1 MSAAADLLHTLAQ
14 ARGQVLSIQVAPLGT
29 LRHEETRRREQFGCR
44 FAELRSPLARLA
56 ATHAVLGEM
65 ERPAVPEEPTVDAR
79 IEDPDELTEPGP
91 SRSQGTGELPS
102 TPSAEDIEAVLV
114 ETWTDDTQ
122 SESQVGSTDTE
133 ILHEPPP
140 IRPRPSISSFDP
152 PSIRQEVIPDPDL
165 EPSMDVPAVTLDDD
179 SLLGVDDD
187 ELSSLE
193 ELSIEELEAE
203 GMLDD
208 ESLDAELLGDE
219 DSVDESE
226 LLASYSEDDSLLG
239 PDAVAAADDEETLI
253 ADAGMLAELADE
265 NSSDREVRELEALI
279 ELDPGS
285 VSVEPI
291 SVSVEA
297 VSGDADRFDALE
309 AALFE
314 DAPGE
319 SLVADEA
326 SEESEAAASAE
337 LEIEADGSGA
347 LEDLRDTVLP
357 TIRDRSAPRPIAA
370 AAIQIQADGSAQM
383 VSAAE
388 ESIEVEMPEA
398 DDDYGDTPMGG
409 GFGINLVHDDDE
421 YEDEEDDESEAQAP
435 SLTAAPDANYADG
448 SLELTGDDISQV
460 EEIDAAY
467 IGNLEARAAEALE
480 RGDLQA
486 ASASYTEIL
495 ESDPANLGAH
505 LGRGRCYMDLGDYA
519 AAMSDFQRAEDLDPE
534 SPEALVAM
542 GELFFARKEY
552 TRAIEFFDQA
562 IELDSGHAMAR
573 CRRGISYYYKK
584 SYRQAFL
591 DLQKAY
597 TLDPE
602 IPNIR
607 KYVQMAIKKLER
619 SGEA

>member
-1 MSAAADLLHTLAQ
+1 MSAAADLLQTLAQ
-14 ARGQVLSIQVAPLGT
+14 ARGQVLSLQVAPLGT
-29 LRHEETRRREQFGCR
+29 LRHEETVRREQFGCR
-44 FAELRSPLARLA
+44 FAEFRIPLSRLA
-56 ATHAVLGEM
+56 ATHAILATL
-65 ERPAVPEEPTVDAR
+65 ERVPPPEEPTIDVRAQ
-79 IEDPDELTEPGP
+79 DPDELTEPGP
-91 SRSQGTGELPS
+91 SRSLGTGELPS
-102 TPSAEDIEAVLV
+102 TPSAEEIEAVLV
-114 ETWTDDTQ
+114 ETSTDDTQ
-122 SESQVGSTDTE
+122 SQSQALSTDTE

-140 IRPRPSISSFDP
+140 VRPRPSAASFEP
-152 PSIRQEVIPDPDL
+152 PAVRQEVIPDPEL
-165 EPSMDVPAVTLDDD
+165 EPSIDVPAVTLDDD

-226 LLASYSEDDSLLG
+226 LLASYSEDDSLLE
-239 PDAVAAADDEETLI
+239 PDSVAAADEEETLI
-253 ADAGMLAELADE
+253 ASASQLAALAADE
-265 NSSDREVRELEALI
+265 DSSEREVRELEALI

-297 VSGDADRFDALE
+297 LSADGDRFDALE

-314 DAPGE
+314 EAGE
-319 SLVADEA
+319 PMTGDEA
-326 SEESEAAASAE
+326 SADSEEDASVSM
-337 LEIEADGSGA
+337 EIEADGSGA

-383 VSAAE
+383 VSSAE

-398 DDDYGDTPMGG
+398 DDDYEEVSSGG
-409 GFGINLVHDDDE
+409 AFGINLVHDE
-421 YEDEEDDESEAQAP
+421 YEDEDEEDDASEAQAP
-435 SLTAAPDANYADG
+435 SLTATPESNYADG

-467 IGNLEARAAEALE
+467 IANLEARAIEALE
-480 RGDLQA
+480 RGDLQS
-486 ASASYTEIL
+486 ASGSYTEIL
-495 ESDPANLGAH
+495 ESDPANLAAH